1 MPNTANGHR
10 GSRSG
15 HQRSRPSLWETT
27 AGALGAVIVV
37 ATIAF
42 MVYEAVT
49 TPADPVP
56 QLAVRID
63 TVVSYAEG
71 HVVEFRATNNGHA
84 TAANVQI
91 RGELLADT
99 GVVERSESTVDFLPA
114 RSWRSGGLVFKAD
127 PTRHR
132 VELRVVGFDRP

>member
-1 MPNTANGHR
+1 MANTADGHGR
-10 GSRSG
+10 RSG
-15 HQRSRPSLWETT
+15 HQRSKPPLWET
-27 AGALGAVIVV
+27 AAAVLGAVIVG

-56 QLAVRID
+56 QLAVRVD
-63 TVVSYAEG
+63 TVVSYADG
-71 HVVEFRATNNGHA
+71 HVVEFRATNTGHA

-91 RGELLADT
+91 RGQLTADT
-99 GVVERSESTVDFLPA
+99 GVVERSESTVDFVPA
-114 RSWRSGGLVFKAD
+114 RSWRRGGLIFKAD
-127 PTRHR
+127 PARHR